1 MRAPS
6 LGSARLPLAVA
17 AAGLIVSVG
26 STAAAF
32 RAPTDSPGNSV
43 TAAADFRAPTV
54 TASAI
59 GKTQGGATGFVK
71 KSGTYFVYAN
81 VTDSG
86 NPASGVSSVSAN
98 LTSLSA
104 GATSVALSAGSFSAG
119 GQSYS
124 YRSTE
129 QTAGSGLAEGAVSY
143 AITTADKASNSAA
156 TNWPATVDNTA
167 PFGSNLQATNTS
179 GGTMGKAEQ
188 GDTLTLTYSEPIEP
202 ESILSGWSGSATNVV
217 VRVTTGIALIGGLL
231 GQNEGLQVFD
241 ATNATALP
249 LGAVDLKQ
257 QYVAKTLALL
267 SGTMTFG
274 ASPGTPST
282 MSISGAVV
290 TIVLGTHT
298 GNNALT
304 VTTPGTMAWGPST
317 TPYDRAANAVS
328 SATANESGAADVEF

>member
-1 MRAPS
+1 V
-6 LGSARLPLAVA
+6 AV
-17 AAGLIVSVG
+17 AGLIVSVG

-32 RAPTDSPGNSV
+32 RAPTDNPGNSV
-43 TAAADFRAPTV
+43 TAAVDFRAPTV
-54 TASAI
+54 AASAG

-71 KSGTYFVYAN
+71 KGGTYFVYAN
-81 VTDSG
+81 VADSG
-86 NPASGVSSVSAN
+86 NPASGISSVSAN
-98 LTSLSA
+98 LTGLTA
-104 GATSVALSAGSFSAG
+104 GATSVALSPGSFSAG
-119 GQSYS
+119 GQSYN
-124 YRSTE
+124 YRSAE
-129 QTAGSGLAEGAVSY
+129 QTAGPGLGEGSAPYS
-143 AITTADKASNSAA
+143 ITTTDKASNSAA
-156 TNWPATVDNTA
+156 TNWSTTIDNTA
-167 PFGSNLQATNTS
+167 PLGSNLQATNTS
-179 GGTMGKAEQ
+179 GGTVGKAEQ

-202 ESILSGWSGSATNVV
+202 GSILSGWNGGATNVV

-241 ATNATALP
+241 ATNTTALP

-282 MSISGAVV
+282 MSISGGVV
-290 TIVLGTHT
+290 TIVLGAHA

-328 SATANESGAADVEF
+328 AATANESGSADVEF